1 MFGLRELVADIDND
15 YLVGLSNKG
24 IVKRAYKDLE
34 GASPVVNWEGESASV
49 TLGEETCQIRVPLG
63 ESSCSCPS
71 RSICRH
77 VVSAILW
84 LKAQGEKGNVEAGE
98 NGGLGETTE
107 GERIETEEK
116 IEEEHNVETGKEVT
130 ERESAEGKSVET
142 EKEVTEGKS
151 VETGKKSR
159 GEKSTEKEKN
169 AEEEKVKKEAEVKE
183 KEKNPSPKRELLEV
197 PLKKLKTACGIK
209 RYRLFCQK
217 LKTGEKPE
225 LQETSTVNVTFI
237 KEEITVKLL
246 EPLSYSTCSCHSK
259 ELCAHKAEAILW
271 YQTEKGKLTQK
282 ELEKELEQDKTWDKE
297 KVKELAV
304 SIKEVL
310 KEQFVTGL
318 SRMSPTAEDT
328 MERMALICHEGKMAE
343 FETRFR
349 QLKGE
354 YELYFTRN
362 ISFETGSLRK
372 KLLELYHR
380 ADKLECA
387 DTMEEISRLAGEFRD
402 IYEPVGDLKLM
413 GIGQRHVKSKSGY
426 EGETYYFLELDTGDV
441 YTWTDVRPTFYE
453 GRKRPSLS
461 GKRMQAP
468 WGLMCNREEMMQ
480 MTFRLSFAKATKD
493 NKLSVSKET
502 KGEVLG
508 ERNYLHPVFNDMIA
522 CNFEELLKKQ
532 FLKGMKEEKNQLVFV
547 QAEQIGEAEFDSVNQ
562 VFHMELFDE
571 EGNKIYVTVHYT
583 PEEKLLIQALERMQE
598 RIKKNGHGK
607 KVFFGRLYVKDGKCH
622 LYPIECL

>member
-1 MFGLRELVADIDND
+1 M
-15 YLVGLSNKG
+15 
-24 IVKRAYKDLE
+24 
-34 GASPVVNWEGESASV
+34 
-49 TLGEETCQIRVPLG
+49 
-63 ESSCSCPS
+63 
-71 RSICRH
+71 
-77 VVSAILW
+77 
-84 LKAQGEKGNVEAGE
+84 
-98 NGGLGETTE
+98 
-107 GERIETEEK
+107 
-116 IEEEHNVETGKEVT
+116 
-130 ERESAEGKSVET
+130 
-142 EKEVTEGKS
+142 
-151 VETGKKSR
+151 
-159 GEKSTEKEKN
+159 
-169 AEEEKVKKEAEVKE
+169 
-183 KEKNPSPKRELLEV
+183 
-197 PLKKLKTACGIK
+197 KKLKTACGIK

-328 MERMALICHEGKMAE
+328 MERMAIICHEGKLPE

-362 ISFETGSLRK
+362 ISFETGNLRK

-426 EGETYYFLELDTGDV
+426 EGETYFFLELDTGEV

-453 GRKRPSLS
+453 GRRRPSLS
-461 GKRMQAP
+461 GKRMEAP

-502 KGEVLG
+502 KGEVMG
-508 ERNYLHPVFNDMIA
+508 ERNYLHPIFDDMIA
-522 CNFEELLKKQ
+522 CNFEELLKEQ

-547 QAEQIGEAEFDSVNQ
+547 QAEQVGEAEFDSVNQ

-598 RIKKNGHGK
+598 RIKKNGHQK